1 MKIGLPGH
9 ENSAT
14 PSTLTPE
21 PLPLLESRC
30 HSWAALG
37 YESGGQSNRGERYDA
52 RPGQEAY
59 A

>member
-1 MKIGLPGH
+1 MKIDPPGH

-21 PLPLLESRC
+21 PLPLLGSRC
-30 HSWAALG
+30 RSW

>member
-1 MKIGLPGH
+1 MKIDPPGH

-14 PSTLTPE
+14 PPTLTSE
-21 PLPLLESRC
+21 PLPLLGR
-30 HSWAALG
+30 SW
-37 YESGGQSNRGERYDA
+37 YKSGGQSNRGERYDA